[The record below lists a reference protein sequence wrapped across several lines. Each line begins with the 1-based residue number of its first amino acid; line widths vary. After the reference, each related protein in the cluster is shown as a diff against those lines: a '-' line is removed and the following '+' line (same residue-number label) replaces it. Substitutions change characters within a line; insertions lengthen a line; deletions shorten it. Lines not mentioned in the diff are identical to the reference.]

1 MTRRFWAIW
10 AVMLGT
16 MTLALVAAMP
26 YHQFG
31 GFNDDACY
39 LIGTER
45 LLESGRLLATR
56 EQDGGSAQYF
66 PGFSIMLIPAYL
78 LGGGSPVALQAF
90 CLLLTL
96 IGATLV
102 VLLAFPRL
110 GPLASTLLGL
120 TYALTPAGLTFG
132 TSVMSDIPFSCLFL
146 AALVWGRHEFDLKR
160 DCRWHWIG
168 LFVSFLYLVRLP
180 GVMLVPAFTLSLAL
194 QRRWKAIGLF
204 VLGSLAAAPY
214 TLFSI
219 LLSTGSGNY
228 TNQAGSFYKTATVV
242 DQFFTFWAQL
252 PGFLGSE
259 FLGLGQPGAWLA
271 IAVLLGAIPILWR
284 TRSEPVTLGF
294 LGYLAFHNLWP
305 FVYGR
310 YWLPGWPLVLYFAL
324 QNLPRRAASVVLACL
339 LTLALPR
346 DLELVR
352 LGQLA
357 EQQWQV
363 RRQAYRWIRDN
374 TPQDTLISAMMT
386 CCLEYYTGRKVA
398 QAGSTRSWSSYLF
411 AAVAPRADLMVL
423 EPDDGV
429 ATIFGR
435 KHDDIP
441 PHVERWA
448 DHSSLVESVHRS
460 PLVLV
465 YRIKPAAIGLELATP
480 LFLAHFS
487 QSDPARQEKLLVQAL
502 RHCPDYPD
510 AINALAVLWLKR
522 GDPRAIP
529 LLEREVAQYPFD
541 LAAAHNLGLALK
553 NLGQTA
559 RAREVLERAIQEA
572 RALGEPTA
580 PLEALVQGL

>member
-10 AVMLGT
+10 GVMLGL

-45 LLESGRLLATR
+45 LLESGRLLTTR
-56 EQDGGSAQYF
+56 EQDGGSAHYF

-102 VLLAFPRL
+102 VVLAFPRL
-110 GPLASTLLGL
+110 GAVASTLLGL
-120 TYALTPAGLTFG
+120 TYVLTPAGLTFG

-146 AALVWGRHEFDLKR
+146 AAMVWGRHEFEIGR
-160 DCRWHWIG
+160 DSRWHWLG

-180 GVMLVPAFTLSLAL
+180 GVMLVPAFTLALAL

-204 VLGSLAAAPY
+204 LLGSLAAAPY
-214 TLFSI
+214 TIFSI

-228 TNQAGSFYKTATVV
+228 TNQAVNFFKKTTVV

-252 PGFLGSE
+252 PIFLGSE
-259 FLGLGQPGAWLA
+259 FIGLRQPGTWLA
-271 IAVLLGAIPILWR
+271 ILVLVGALPTLWR
-284 TRSEPVTLGF
+284 TRREPVTLGF

-305 FVYGR
+305 FLYGR
-310 YWLPGWPLVLYFAL
+310 YWLPGWPLVLFFAL
-324 QNLPRRAASVVLACL
+324 QNVPRRAAAVALASL
-339 LTLALPR
+339 LALAVPR

-352 LGQLA
+352 LGHLT
-357 EQQWQV
+357 EQQWQA
-363 RRQAYRWIRDN
+363 RRQAYGWIRDH
-374 TPQDTLISAMMT
+374 TPPDTLISAMMT
-386 CCLEYYTGRKVA
+386 CCLEYYTGRRVA
-398 QAGSTRSWSSYLF
+398 QAGSTPSWSSYLY
-411 AAVAPRADLMVL
+411 AAVVPRADLMVL

-441 PHVERWA
+441 PHVECWA
-448 DHSSLVESVHRS
+448 DHSSLVECVHRS

-465 YRIKPAAIGLELATP
+465 YRIKPTATGLELALP
-480 LFLAHFS
+480 LFLAHFEE
-487 QSDPARQEKLLVQAL
+487 SDPTRKVRLLEKAL
-502 RHCPDYPD
+502 EHCPDYPD
-510 AINALAVLWLKR
+510 AVNSLALLWLQT
-522 GDPRAIP
+522 GDSRAIP
-529 LLEREVAQYPFD
+529 LLEREVAQYPCD
-541 LAAAHNLGLALK
+541 LTAAYNLGLALK
-553 NLGQTA
+553 NLGKAA
-559 RAREVLERAIQEA
+559 RARQVLERAIQEA

-580 PLEALVQGL
+580 PLEAIMQGL